1 MLDKDKFDQSVDGWV
16 DLGLPAPFHMRPLKG
31 MNESTNFGIQSSL
44 MGDVVTIS
52 LNTATL
58 QLAGSNSLKPVATRH
73 LKKYLISGASEY
85 VKDAGQ
91 QGMGLPAPFHMRPLK
106 GMNESTNFGIQSSLM
121 GDVVTIS
128 LNTATLQLAGSNSLK
143 PVATRHLKKYLISGA
158 SEYVKDAGGA
168 ARLE

>member
-52 LNTATL
+52 LNTVTL

-91 QGMGLPAPFHMRPLK
+91 QGMGTSRFPWRSPSFSVRRPAKSGELLMQVLASTCFMPPF
-106 GMNESTNFGIQSSLM
+106 
-121 GDVVTIS
+121 VV
-128 LNTATLQLAGSNSLK
+128 
-143 PVATRHLKKYLISGA
+143 
-158 SEYVKDAGGA
+158 
-168 ARLE
+168 